1 VGKLNHISY
10 RYLLKIIGVRVKL
23 IENLTKRRVTAR
35 KAGRPKKDNKATDD
49 AQDNKLIL
57 L

>member
-1 VGKLNHISY
+1 MKTKIIGV
-10 RYLLKIIGVRVKL
+10 KIIGVRVKL

-49 AQDNKLIL
+49 A
-57 L
+57 